1 MSYVL
6 HQVIY
11 GNPVLEGELQ
21 QKPVILASSGNF
33 TAEEIAQWRSL
44 VALAPLVT
52 TDNDEGLKSQAFGI
66 FEGPG
71 VDFLFARTHYQY
83 AGGEKT
89 PIYHYIRLPHDL
101 WLNLAGN
108 LSPLRAISET
118 PIVPPNTVQAA
129 IPPLEFSPPPAITQ
143 EERIA
148 SIEAAL
154 EIATNFEYLLHI
166 LDAALD
172 DARLLLREFPSSIE
186 KRLALVQGLMML
198 LPPQVRSMLTFSLHA
213 EEIPRCAARL
223 VFSNTAESHERWV
236 INWTEK
242 NTPENAADYKSI
254 YIARLAALWRGDAA
268 EFLDTIQPLEDM
280 VAHFLDGRSIQEA
293 LQASSERH
301 VLDERVMQNIDIIDT
316 EGLKNAL
323 TGSYPP
329 EGELYTLYIKQ
340 LLHHAINARD
350 SEAARI
356 VTQAIEHE
364 PSLIDY
370 FDRIFNDTLQDQ
382 PDAAYALVRARLAEG
397 VNDYWLPRLKTAAM
411 RALDIAVHAADT
423 QILSSWLTL
432 ISREPQNYDLSEVL
446 HKGIIAAQP
455 RAHEDGNLGCKLI
468 SLAAKRDPQTLDQL
482 LSDEALIELLP
493 SPFNEALIHYEPD
506 AILQLLEQ
514 GREIFFVALGRAAH
528 ANIKQ
533 AFTSEVLQNFW
544 HLYLEHNSTSSLT
557 SIYHPAQILETLITT
572 GATWL
577 SDDAI
582 LTLMTLLL
590 TDQYDELFLQFAGH
604 LGEHERLYPPLATA
618 LQHSGRGVNS
628 ILDIVGQLLNH
639 ECLTEQQAINTY
651 VTLLNAWDW
660 HQNALPLAQQLARML
675 QQNPNLTVAPQIL
688 WQLLKV
694 AGEIKDEHTARAAT
708 RRLLLQMEH
717 IDDDATNEFVE
728 TLIQLQKVIQWNAN
742 LRGML
747 LKWWREYV
755 RNQPLVRLQKL
766 DRTLDGKRNVDE
778 IRTIVQTGIALRRL
792 LGQRSLSEL
801 AEGVQTAY
809 AILEV
814 LSEAFDP
821 SARGEAG
828 LDIETLRAGL
838 AAREEELSPDERRI
852 LAKDFKELAQ
862 LIVSLAENRRKRSLI
877 RGEENIDRQLMSG
890 EEAPQSAVE
899 AMKWMSGYLNGMHKQ
914 NNNSE

>member
-11 GNPVLEGELQ
+11 GKPVVEGELQ

-33 TAEEIAQWRSL
+33 TPEEIAQWRSL
-44 VALAPLVT
+44 VALAPLGEIAA
-52 TDNDEGLKSQAFGI
+52 DEGLKTQTFGV

-71 VDFLFARTHYQY
+71 ADFLFARAHYRY
-83 AGGEKT
+83 AGDEKT
-89 PIYHYIRLPHDL
+89 PIYHYVRLPHDL
-101 WLNLAGN
+101 WLGLAGN
-108 LSPLRAISET
+108 LSPLCAISET

-129 IPPLEFSPPPAITQ
+129 IPPLEFSAPAPISQ
-143 EERIA
+143 DERA
-148 SIEAAL
+148 TMIEAAL
-154 EIATNFEYLLHI
+154 EIAMNFGRLLSI

-172 DARLLLREFPSSIE
+172 DSRLLLQGFPPSIE
-186 KRLALVQGLMML
+186 KRLTLVQGLMML
-198 LPPQVRSMLTFSLHA
+198 LPPQVRGLLTFSLNA
-213 EEIPRCAARL
+213 DEIPRCAARL
-223 VFSNTAESHERWV
+223 VFSDTTESHERRV
-236 INWTEK
+236 INWAEANTTE
-242 NTPENAADYKSI
+242 AVAGYQSI
-254 YIARLAALWRGDAA
+254 YIARLAALWRGEVAA
-268 EFLDTIQPLEDM
+268 FLNTIQPLEEM

-301 VLDERVMQNIDIIDT
+301 ILDERVMQHLDIVDT

-340 LLHHAINARD
+340 LLHHAIHARD

-356 VTQAIEHE
+356 VTQAIETE
-364 PSLIDY
+364 PTLIDY

-432 ISREPQNYDLSEVL
+432 ISREPQNYDLSEIL
-446 HKGIIAAQP
+446 HQGIVAAQP
-455 RAHEDGNLGCKLI
+455 RAREDGNLGSKLI
-468 SLAAKRDPQTLDQL
+468 TLAAKRDPQTLDQL
-482 LSDEALIELLP
+482 LSDAALTELLP
-493 SPFNEALIHYEPD
+493 SPFNEALLHYDPN

-514 GREIFFVALGRAAH
+514 GREIFFVALGRTAH
-528 ANIKQ
+528 ANIAS

-544 HLYLEHNSTSSLT
+544 HLYLENNASSLT

-577 SDDAI
+577 NDDAV

-590 TDQYDELFLQFAGH
+590 ADQYDELFLQFAGH
-604 LGEHERLYPPLATA
+604 LGEYERLYPPLATA

-639 ECLTEQQAINTY
+639 ECLTEQQASNTY
-651 VTLLNAWDW
+651 VTLLNGWDW

-675 QQNPNLTVAPQIL
+675 QQNANLSVAPQIL

-708 RRLLLQMEH
+708 RRLWQQMEH

-728 TLIQLQKVIQWNAN
+728 TLIQLQKTIQWNAN

-747 LKWWREYV
+747 LKWWRDYV

-766 DRTLDGKRNVDE
+766 DRTLEGKRNVDD
-778 IRTIVQTGIALRRL
+778 IRTIVQTGVALRRL

-809 AILEV
+809 AILEL
-814 LSEAFDP
+814 LSDAFDP
-821 SARGEAG
+821 SPRGEVE

-862 LIVSLAENRRKRSLI
+862 LIISLAENRRKRSLI

-914 NNNSE
+914 DSDNE